1 MEARADTQVRK
12 LASGKLRGTPSIDS
26 LAINPVTPD
35 IVYAGTGDPN
45 VACCFVGSGLGRVSL
60 TRWRKHLDCGR
71 LKPKPDRLRRSPGV
85 PYVSVTDLEVQQV
98 FQAHDHSGVVRAGTY
113 GRGVFELN
121 RASSKG
127 PIEKPPLVLSVQAI
141 HRLEDDAPSYPTV
154 QIPVTFEGG
163 KLARETP
170 FELAPAKGM
179 EVTLDAPE
187 EVRANGVEL
196 KFAG

>member
-1 MEARADTQVRK
+1 MSALPKEECGRHRMEARADTQVRK

-35 IVYAGTGDPN
+35 IVYAGTGDPK

-60 TRWRKHLDCGR
+60 TRWRKHLDSDW

-85 PYVSVTDLEVQQV
+85 PLQQV

-121 RASSKG
+121 RASSKV
-127 PIEKPPLVLSVQAI
+127 PLRSL
-141 HRLEDDAPSYPTV
+141 LWC
-154 QIPVTFEGG
+154 
-163 KLARETP
+163 
-170 FELAPAKGM
+170 
-179 EVTLDAPE
+179 
-187 EVRANGVEL
+187 
-196 KFAG
+196 

>member
-1 MEARADTQVRK
+1 
-12 LASGKLRGTPSIDS
+12 
-26 LAINPVTPD
+26 
-35 IVYAGTGDPN
+35 
-45 VACCFVGSGLGRVSL
+45 
-60 TRWRKHLDCGR
+60 
-71 LKPKPDRLRRSPGV
+71 
-85 PYVSVTDLEVQQV
+85 
-98 FQAHDHSGVVRAGTY
+98 
-113 GRGVFELN
+113 VFELN